1 MIDQSCMV
9 IPLFQNIQKLEL
21 HKQDDK
27 NSSSSISSIK
37 NRQQERRT

>member
-21 HKQDDK
+21 HKQDK